1 MCLEELDG
9 RVHVHLTGGDGPV
22 EVATEL
28 FYGLEGA
35 DWLEASFIGLASGG
49 MAGRGALGETGVKV
63 ECPGVL

>member
-35 DWLEASFIGLASGG
+35 DWLEASFISLSASG
-49 MAGRGALGETGVKV
+49 MTSRRALGETGVKV